1 MRKRTTMKTSMFQ
14 KGGNVNVTFII
25 NALDS
30 SDLHRY
36 VFENQHVFHRV
47 IKRAMEEHIADSAL
61 V

>member
-1 MRKRTTMKTSMFQ
+1 MKTSMFQ